1 MPPTGPRAGA
11 STTTRQTR
19 SSTGA
24 SRPSARGG
32 IAKRGRGPAP
42 RVDRDGDLVM
52 DAAAGGNKSGA
63 GINKNNSLTRRGT
76 TRPSAPK
83 ANTRLQQN
91 LARQLG
97 GDTSQVPNAPSAARL
112 AANNT
117 TLKILGM
124 KSSKAATNPDKGE
137 KRLLEFLERK
147 ASTLKGPSRRHVT
160 IKKSLVEG
168 DFVYVLASNLDAE
181 EILKLNGF
189 IFAGAQL
196 TIAKNDDGW
205 PQAEK
210 SGSTSLSDKARQDKI
225 KLQQV
230 LERRYNPNIKLLDLS
245 ALGQDPTL
253 TEMGLFQAKNTAEKT
268 FKVLMVICQDL
279 FKTAQ
284 AKRDAIESIS
294 LAGNNVDFVGQV
306 FDLAE
311 TFPDL
316 KHLDLSNNLFSNLK
330 QLNKWRGRFRHLETL
345 LLNDNPIIQAEPNHA
360 VEIRE
365 WFPKLQNLSNTQIRT
380 AEDVAREAAKA
391 QPKPIPQRGTDFRDV
406 AGLGEQFLR
415 QFYTL
420 YDTNRDELLATFY
433 DEYST
438 FTLAVVTGGPKD
450 GDTAVLPWAPYLT
463 LSRNHQ
469 RITTQAARYQRYM
482 KGIQIQEVWKKLPA
496 TQHPELATNLDKY
509 IIDCHPMKGLHDPIN
524 HKVAGEDGMII
535 TMHGEFEELEATTG
549 RTGKRSFSRTFVIG
563 PGLPGRGVM
572 RVVSDMLSISPWAPV
587 PSVAISATAL
597 AQAPIPMPVPVPAP
611 APAPAPALALSP
623 EQQQQLMVAELSS
636 RTNMNGDY
644 AKMCLETAEWNFDRA
659 LAVFEEKKSVL
670 PPQAFMQA

>member
-52 DAAAGGNKSGA
+52 DAAAGNKSGA
-63 GINKNNSLTRRGT
+63 GINKNTSSTRRGT

-97 GDTSQVPNAPSAARL
+97 GDTSQVPKAPSAARL

-117 TLKILGM
+117 TLKILGVN
-124 KSSKAATNPDKGE
+124 SSKAASNPDKGE

-147 ASTLKGPSRRHVT
+147 ASTMKGPSRRHVT

-168 DFVYVLASNLDAE
+168 DFVYVLASKLDAE

-210 SGSTSLSDKARQDKI
+210 SGSMSLSDKARQDKI

-268 FKVLMVICQDL
+268 FKVLMVICQEL

-316 KHLDLSNNLFSNLK
+316 KHLDLSNNHFSNLK

-360 VEIRE
+360 VELRD

-380 AEDVAREAAKA
+380 AEDIAREAAKA

-450 GDTAVLPWAPYLT
+450 GDTAVLPWAPYLSF
-463 LSRNHQ
+463 SRNHQ
-469 RITTQAARYQRYM
+469 RITTQAARFQRYT

-535 TMHGEFEELEATTG
+535 TMHGEFEELEANTG

-587 PSVAISATAL
+587 PS
-597 AQAPIPMPVPVPAP
+597 
-611 APAPAPALALSP
+611 
-623 EQQQQLMVAELSS
+623 QQLMVAELSK
-636 RTNMNGDY
+636 RTTMNGDY

-670 PPQAFMQA
+670 PPEAFMQV

>member
-1 MPPTGPRAGA
+1 MPPPTGPRAGT

-32 IAKRGRGPAP
+32 IAKRGRGPAA

-52 DAAAGGNKSGA
+52 DAAAGSKSGA
-63 GINKNNSLTRRGT
+63 GISKNASSTRRGT
-76 TRPSAPK
+76 TRPSAPR

-117 TLKILGM
+117 TLKILGV
-124 KSSKAATNPDKGE
+124 KSSKAATNPDGGE

-160 IKKSLVEG
+160 IKKSLLEG
-168 DFVYVLASNLDAE
+168 DLVYVLASNQDAE

-196 TIAKNDDGW
+196 NIAKNEDGW

-210 SGSTSLSDKARQDKI
+210 NSSTALSDKARQDKI

-230 LERRYNPNIKLLDLS
+230 LERRYNPNTKLLDLS

-316 KHLDLSNNLFSNLK
+316 KHLDLSNNHFSSLK
-330 QLNKWRGRFRHLETL
+330 QLNKWRSRFRHLETL
-345 LLNDNPIIQAEPNHA
+345 LLNDNPIIQAEPNYA
-360 VEIRE
+360 VEIRD
-365 WFPKLQNLSNTQIRT
+365 WFPKLQNLSHTQIRT
-380 AEDVAREAAKA
+380 AEDIAREAAKA

-415 QFYTL
+415 QFYAL
-420 YDTNRDELLATFY
+420 YDSNRDELLATFY

-450 GDTAVLPWAPYLT
+450 SDTAVLPWAPYLT
-463 LSRNHQ
+463 FSRNHQ
-469 RITTQAARYQRYM
+469 RITTEAARFQRYM

-524 HKVAGEDGMII
+524 HKVGGEDGMII
-535 TMHGEFEELEATTG
+535 TMHGEFDELEANTG

-572 RVVSDMLSISPWAPV
+572 RVISDMLSISPWSPV
-587 PSVAISATAL
+587 PS
-597 AQAPIPMPVPVPAP
+597 
-611 APAPAPALALSP
+611 LSK
-623 EQQQQLMVAELSS
+623 
-636 RTNMNGDY
+636 RTNMNGEY

-670 PPQAFMQA
+670 PPQAFMQV